1 MKKKSKR
8 KVAKKPELKKRALT
22 AADKQNCLMLAAQL
36 GSLIALDGY
45 RSSFSLV
52 KVAQEN
58 GLKKFLPKKSTNKQE
73 AFTKF
78 IENVLVYRPRTLKKL
93 VREIL
98 PKAIDKRLKNGNPIL
113 EAEASTLSSKLFELG
128 IDLRKEIVALKFPKE
143 RPTIIPPPIVI
154 QKILDAYILHPTM
167 LPDCKQL
174 FIEGH
179 INESVRK
186 ALEKFEK
193 TVQQLSFITD
203 KIGPD
208 LMALAFSETDPKV
221 RLNDLS
227 SKAQVNEQIGF
238 KLIAMGMMH
247 WWRNNL
253 SHGDEKQIEHH
264 DALGRLIVVS
274 NFFHRL
280 DNRKV

>member
-1 MKKKSKR
+1 M
-8 KVAKKPELKKRALT
+8 
-22 AADKQNCLMLAAQL
+22 
-36 GSLIALDGY
+36 
-45 RSSFSLV
+45 F
-52 KVAQEN
+52 
-58 GLKKFLPKKSTNKQE
+58 
-73 AFTKF
+73 
-78 IENVLVYRPRTLKKL
+78 
-93 VREIL
+93 
-98 PKAIDKRLKNGNPIL
+98 
-113 EAEASTLSSKLFELG
+113 
-128 IDLRKEIVALKFPKE
+128 
-143 RPTIIPPPIVI
+143 
-154 QKILDAYILHPTM
+154 
-167 LPDCKQL
+167 PDCKQL

-193 TVQQLSFITD
+193 TIQQLSLITD

-208 LMALAFSETDPKV
+208 LMAMAFSETDPKI

-227 SKAQVNEQIGF
+227 TKAEVNEQIGF

-253 SHGDEKQIEHH
+253 SHGDEKQMEHH